1 MRGAKT
7 TKRVERQLRISELQ
21 STDLKCGVWAGRLLV
36 LWGGEEAVASAAA
49 PNLPN
54 QSRRWA
60 RCGRSCGGCVRVN
73 GQSSRVSLWG
83 QCGWHIDLAHAPSPT
98 RSQFWKWTW
107 TSLAILVIELV
118 MNMCPPLVVRLVWVG
133 QKVWLHM
140 CFEGVN
146 PRKGVWWR
154 KWNNVKS
161 LQKELENAQT
171 WYI

>member
-107 TSLAILVIELV
+107 TPLAILVIELV
-118 MNMCPPLVVRLVWVG
+118 MNMCPPERILESRCFGRMPFGREAGLSWAKSMAPHVFWRG
-133 QKVWLHM
+133 Q
-140 CFEGVN
+140 
-146 PRKGVWWR
+146 
-154 KWNNVKS
+154 S
-161 LQKELENAQT
+161 
-171 WYI
+171 